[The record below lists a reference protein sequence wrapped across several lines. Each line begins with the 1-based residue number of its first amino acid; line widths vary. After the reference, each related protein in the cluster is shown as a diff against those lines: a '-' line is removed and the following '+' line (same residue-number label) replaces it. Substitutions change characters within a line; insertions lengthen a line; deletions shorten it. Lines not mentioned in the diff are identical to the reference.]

1 MATTYK
7 CNEFNNVNTM
17 TPTQV
22 KKHITQMNK
31 LEKDLVK
38 QVVAKIDVNRIIISP
53 HLIEKMEGG
62 VTFGIDIIKDTIK
75 NFKLEEDL
83 IEVNYNKDKSTRIAF
98 KGHKVV
104 NVNVNGR
111 ITKCKMAFVYN
122 LKNRHLVTIWY
133 NDLVAI
139 KRIPNLNRYD
149 RTLNVAKCLKPYIN

>member
-7 CNEFNNVNTM
+7 CNEFSNVNTM
-17 TPTQV
+17 TSTQR
-22 KKHITQMNK
+22 KKHISQLNE

-111 ITKCKMAFVYN
+111 ITKCKMAFFMQ
-122 LKNRHLVTIWY
+122 
-133 NDLVAI
+133 
-139 KRIPNLNRYD
+139 
-149 RTLNVAKCLKPYIN
+149 

>member
-7 CNEFNNVNTM
+7 CNEFSNVNTM

-22 KKHITQMNK
+22 KKHITQMNE

-83 IEVNYNKDKSTRIAF
+83 IEVNYNKDKSVRIAF

-104 NVNVNGR
+104 DVSVNGKL
-111 ITKCKMAFVYN
+111 TKCKMAFVYN

-133 NDLVAI
+133 NDLIMI
-139 KRIPNLNRYD
+139 KRIPNLRRYD

>member
-22 KKHITQMNK
+22 KNHITQMNK

-149 RTLNVAKCLKPYIN
+149 KTLNVAKCLKPYIN